1 MRRTP
6 IKRNF
11 SLFTAFLLGVCQL
24 KMHEA
29 YKSPSPTISLYT
41 DFIYKKNFFDDEV
54 ESFFLV
60 ENILFLS
67 LI

>member
-1 MRRTP
+1 MRRTA
-6 IKRNF
+6 IKKNF

-41 DFIYKKNFFDDEV
+41 NFIYTENFFDDEV
-54 ESFFLV
+54 ESFFLGK
-60 ENILFLS
+60 NILSFAY
-67 LI
+67 